1 MVIAGEIR
9 GDSEETLS
17 REENRGFETA
27 GLENF
32 SAREVVSEAIS
43 DMAESEDVL
52 NGGFEGIGSD
62 ERQGFV
68 TSLVEKPGARIK
80 KRRRRVLRLS
90 DDEDEDDDLGVAVT
104 GVNMQEPKSSDMERV
119 GVESESIFLYK
130 SGFGSEMKSED
141 GVKVNLDEAVSNSS
155 QVDAAENILL
165 PPTPVV
171 GDFRDNI
178 VDAAVA
184 KAQEKKD
191 LPPSLDKEAS
201 RRQLVCMTVMTRTLS
216 LNQRGKRGGG

>member
-1 MVIAGEIR
+1 MIRKKVQGMVTVGGIR

-32 SAREVVSEAIS
+32 SAREVVSEALS
-43 DMAESEDVL
+43 DMVESEDVL
-52 NGGFEGIGSD
+52 NGGFEGIGSA

-90 DDEDEDDDLGVAVT
+90 DDEDEDDDLGVAVM
-104 GVNMQEPKSSDMERV
+104 GVNMQEPKSSDMERI
-119 GVESESIFLYK
+119 GVESESIFLDK

-155 QVDAAENILL
+155 QVDVAENILL

-178 VDAAVA
+178 VDAAVV

-191 LPPSLDKEAS
+191 LPPSLDKEAAGVDDS
-201 RRQLVCMTVMTRTLS
+201 DDE
-216 LNQRGKRGGG
+216 NA